1 MSKKNNKSVEN
12 SYNLAIIIRV
22 SLYHKNFHNFGHNLT
37 TWRILRA
44 TTSVVAK
51 SYKIQKITHLT
62 HFDQINTHIN
72 GYKIVHKCTSATVT
86 VYICTIIVALL
97 YIILIISNFTPF
109 FSLFSIYKTNAS
121 ALLHHLLLP
130 LIHTLPQT

>member
-22 SLYHKNFHNFGHNLT
+22 SLYHKNFHNFAHNLT
-37 TWRILRA
+37 TWRLLRA
-44 TTSVVAK
+44 TTLVVAK
-51 SYKIQKITHLT
+51 SCKIQKVTHLT

-72 GYKIVHKCTSATVT
+72 GCKIVHKCTSATVT
-86 VYICTIIVALL
+86 VHICTVIVALL